1 MGADCPQVPGK
12 ELVFV
17 VVSDIAGWLVKSG
30 VVYRFI
36 SVLSLLEAALG
47 LGTQICG
54 GQRARASKEG
64 QRLGGNQTHFV
75 ICNVY

>member
-1 MGADCPQVPGK
+1 MGEDCPQVPGK

-17 VVSDIAGWLVKSG
+17 VVSDIAGGLVKRG

-47 LGTQICG
+47 LGLRYVAG
-54 GQRARASKEG
+54 RELEPPRRGSA
-64 QRLGGNQTHFV
+64 
-75 ICNVY
+75 